1 MSDDVGGVLCL
12 LYGGVR
18 ARHLQEEI
26 VASLYSQDR
35 ARPRP
40 RATSL
45 ISALLSPRLKK
56 KQKTCVNIKTS
67 LTERVSNAALH
78 RAVIRVIALNGFTEK
93 EKTKKK
99 KGALFFP
106 KQNWFGLL

>member
-1 MSDDVGGVLCL
+1 MTDDVGGVLCL

-26 VASLYSQDR
+26 VASLYSLDR

-56 KQKTCVNIKTS
+56 KNS
-67 LTERVSNAALH
+67 RLVSISKH
-78 RAVIRVIALNGFTEK
+78 R
-93 EKTKKK
+93 
-99 KGALFFP
+99 
-106 KQNWFGLL
+106 